1 MDLRN
6 KNSIFTEEIFDIRE
20 WFLDFKYEDPLFFL
34 EEIKIVYRLIDNFFT
49 DLELTFSKESFQE
62 RFVVFL

>member
-34 EEIKIVYRLIDNFFT
+34 EEIKIVYRLIDSFFT

>member
-20 WFLDFKYEDPLFFL
+20 WFLDFKYEDLLFFL
-34 EEIKIVYRLIDNFFT
+34 EEIKIVYRLIDSFFT

>member
-20 WFLDFKYEDPLFFL
+20 WFLDFKYEDPLFF
-34 EEIKIVYRLIDNFFT
+34 
-49 DLELTFSKESFQE
+49 
-62 RFVVFL
+62 

>member
-34 EEIKIVYRLIDNFFT
+34 EEIKIVYRLIDSFFT

-62 RFVVFL
+62 RFVIFL

>member
-34 EEIKIVYRLIDNFFT
+34 EEIKIVYRLIDSFFT

-62 RFVVFL
+62 CFVVFL